1 MNLPN
6 RTRRTCRHCGEFFC
20 PDYRNRY
27 HQHYCGSA
35 DCRRASKAA
44 SQRRW
49 LHHKGNQDYFRG
61 PQQVRRVQEWRK
73 AHPGYWKRKKQ
84 KSGEGQAFA
93 VQGLNQ
99 GQSSCNA
106 PPTPLRT
113 LQDYCLSQEPEFI
126 GLISMFTGHTLQEDI
141 AQTVRQLLN
150 RGQSILRHG
159 LSHGPSLQLCFDYDH
174 QASVAAG
181 AAAPNPAQL

>member
-1 MNLPN
+1 MKKSNL
-6 RTRRTCRHCGEFFC
+6 TRRKCQHCREFFH
-20 PDYRNRY
+20 PDYRNAH
-27 HQHYCGSA
+27 HQHYCSSA
-35 DCRRASKAA
+35 DCRRASKTA

-49 LHHKGNQDYFRG
+49 FHYSGNQDYFRG
-61 PQQVRRVQEWRK
+61 PHQVRRVQEWRK

-84 KSGEGQAFA
+84 KSGEGQTVAA
-93 VQGLNQ
+93 QTIKP

-106 PPTPLRT
+106 PSEPLRT

-126 GLISMFTGHTLQEDI
+126 GLISMFTGSTLQEDI

-159 LSHGPSLQLCFDYDH
+159 LSNGPGLQLCFDYDR
-174 QASVAAG
+174 QTSFAAG